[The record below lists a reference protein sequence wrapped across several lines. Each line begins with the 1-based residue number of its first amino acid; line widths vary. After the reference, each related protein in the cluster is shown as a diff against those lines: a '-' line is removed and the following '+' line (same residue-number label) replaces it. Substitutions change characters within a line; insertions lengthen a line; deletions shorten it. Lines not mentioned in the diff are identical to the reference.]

1 MSGRQPRRW
10 ALSAVRAATLVLPP
24 GPLRRRYRDELTA
37 ELWGM
42 TVPAQLVHALSSL
55 AGAPALRRAL
65 FESGEL
71 EFPHSPL
78 WCRVH
83 LHHKWHAETTTDGDL
98 YRRCGA
104 CGNDDDET
112 TRRRVPG
119 SMLNAHGVVQY

>member
-1 MSGRQPRRW
+1 MSARRPRRW
-10 ALSAVRAATLVLPP
+10 AVAAVRAATLLLPP

-42 TVPAQLVHALSSL
+42 TTVAQLVHARSTI

-71 EFPHSPL
+71 EFPHAPV

-83 LHHKWHAETTTDGDL
+83 LHHQWHTEVTTDGQAFK
-98 YRRCGA
+98 RCLA
-104 CGNDDDET
+104 CGTDDDET

-119 SMLNAHGVVQY
+119 SMLNANWRPG